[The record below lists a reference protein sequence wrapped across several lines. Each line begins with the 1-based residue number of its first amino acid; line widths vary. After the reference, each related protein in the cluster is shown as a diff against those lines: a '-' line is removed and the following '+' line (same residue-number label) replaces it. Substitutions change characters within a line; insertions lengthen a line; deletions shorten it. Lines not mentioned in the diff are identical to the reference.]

1 MELALN
7 LIWLGVSTLLLL
19 AGIAH
24 VARGADDRCP
34 TFAAIALVCLV
45 CLLFPVISMTDDL
58 NSGGPAIIEP
68 GKLKNVV
75 QSAPVVLALLSRSAL
90 QAPPEGGWLTRDRQP
105 DLLIP
110 NQEIFSFDLSRRPP
124 PQTPSV

>member
-19 AGIAH
+19 AG
-24 VARGADDRCP
+24 VAQVTHGADDRSA

-68 GKLKNVV
+68 GKLKNLV
-75 QSAPVVLALLSRSAL
+75 QSVPVVLTLLSWSAL
-90 QAPPEGGWLTRDRQP
+90 QAPPEAGWLTRDRQP
-105 DLLIP
+105 ALLIP
-110 NQEIFSFDLSRRPP
+110 NQEFFSFDLSRRPP
-124 PQTPSV
+124 PQTHSV